1 MSQENIP
8 SKQPSIRRVNRL
20 QLSWRAVDGERLIGE
35 DDPARAIWRLV
46 RRPTPI

>member
-1 MSQENIP
+1 MSQENVT
-8 SKQPSIRRVNRL
+8 SKRPLIRRVNRR
-20 QLSWRAVDGERLIGE
+20 QMSWRAVDGERLIGE